1 MDCFTDEIVGATAA
15 DVGDGAV
22 NVSVAGNWFSRQQG
36 GSGHDHAGL
45 TIAALRNVYLD
56 PCLLDGM
63 RAVRRE
69 TFDGGDRLASDFA
82 HSDST
87 GAYGASV
94 DMNGTGPAL
103 LYAAAV
109 LGPVELEVIPQR
121 PEQWRAW
128 CHIDFVRNPVY
139 FECNH
144 ELLISLVFSAKHS
157 SVEILEF
164 SFHLKFSKFLTP
176 LGISIWGILCSSSD

>member
-1 MDCFTDEIVGATAA
+1 MIVGATAT

-56 PCLLDGM
+56 PCLLDWM
-63 RAVRRE
+63 SAVRRE
-69 TFDGGDRLASDFA
+69 SFDGGDRLASDFA

-164 SFHLKFSKFLTP
+164 SFHLKFSKFLPP
-176 LGISIWGILCSSSD
+176 LGISIWGIFCSSSD

>member
-45 TIAALRNVYLD
+45 TVAALRNVYLD

-69 TFDGGDRLASDFA
+69 SFDGGDRLASDFA
-82 HSDST
+82 YCDSARAHSST
-87 GAYGASV
+87 VY
-94 DMNGTGPAL
+94 MNGTGTAL
-103 LYAAAV
+103 LNAATI
-109 LGPVELEVIPQR
+109 LGALQLEVISEY
-121 PEQWRAW
+121 PEQGDIW
-128 CHIDFVRNPVY
+128 CNIKFVIFTVY
-139 FECNH
+139 FE
-144 ELLISLVFSAKHS
+144 
-157 SVEILEF
+157 
-164 SFHLKFSKFLTP
+164 
-176 LGISIWGILCSSSD
+176 

>member
-1 MDCFTDEIVGATAA
+1 MIVGATAT

-22 NVSVAGNWFSRQQG
+22 NVSVAGNWFSCQQG
-36 GSGHDHAGL
+36 GSGHDYTGL
-45 TIAALRNVYLD
+45 TVAALRNIYLD
-56 PCLLDGM
+56 PCLLDWM
-63 RAVRRE
+63 SAVRRE
-69 TFDGGDRLASDFA
+69 SFDGGDRRASDFA
-82 HSDST
+82 HSDAT

-94 DMNGTGPAL
+94 DVDGAGAAL
-103 LYAAAV
+103 LDAAAV
-109 LGPVELEVIPQR
+109 LGSVELEVIPQR

-128 CHIDFVRNPVY
+128 CHIDFVSNPVY

-164 SFHLKFSKFLTP
+164 SFHLKFSKFLPP
-176 LGISIWGILCSSSD
+176 LGISIWGIFCSSSD

>member
-1 MDCFTDEIVGATAA
+1 MDCFTDEIVGATAT

-164 SFHLKFSKFLTP
+164 
-176 LGISIWGILCSSSD
+176 